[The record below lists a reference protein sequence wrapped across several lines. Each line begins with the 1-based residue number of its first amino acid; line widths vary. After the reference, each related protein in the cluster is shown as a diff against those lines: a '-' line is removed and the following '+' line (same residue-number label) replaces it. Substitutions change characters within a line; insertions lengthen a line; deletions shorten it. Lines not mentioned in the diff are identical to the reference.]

1 MIPVTRDIALDE
13 RAIEEHF
20 IRASGPGGQN
30 VNKVATAVQLRFTI
44 AQAGLADAVR
54 ARVIKL
60 GGRRVSQEG
69 VLIIT
74 AARFRSQ
81 ERNRADALERLVM
94 LVRRAAEPVPVR
106 RPTRPSKAAAERRR
120 RDKARR
126 ARQKRLRAGLRGD
139 SE

>member
-139 SE
+139 LE